1 MNYKMDYSLNC
12 SSLDCPSLNGS
23 SLNNDL
29 MYLELYDKILKL
41 EKNTINMLELIDK
54 QTNIIDFMITTSIT
68 NNRIQTRINN
78 DIIIIFVII
87 LIILLYLFSFIKQKR

>member
-1 MNYKMDYSLNC
+1 MIYKMDYNC
-12 SSLDCPSLNGS
+12 SSLDCS

-29 MYLELYDKILKL
+29 MYLELYDKFLKLENYNLDILKL
-41 EKNTINMLELIDK
+41 MDK
-54 QTNIIDFMITTSIT
+54 LTNIIDFMVTTYIT
-68 NNRIQTRINN
+68 NNGIQTRINN